1 MTAPVP
7 VNRWRTVR
15 RIAVFAVIG
24 YVGFLLLLLALERKF
39 IFIPTPAQ
47 RDWRDPPDPR
57 ITDVALP
64 SATGDSIHAWWLPK
78 EGARGAILYSHGN
91 AGNLSHRGPS
101 IVRWAQELD
110 VSVLIYD
117 YPGYGKSTGKPDE
130 ASCYAAADAAWNWLV
145 HHERI
150 DPRDILLV
158 GASLGGA
165 MTSELAAKND
175 CRGAV
180 LIKAFTSIPD
190 MASHRFPWLPARYF
204 VRSRFDSVEKLAKCR
219 RPVFLVHGTGD
230 SIVPYECSEKLLAAA
245 AGPKQLMTV
254 EGNDHNDALP
264 TDFFNQ
270 LREFFAEHAPLKPQ

>member
-1 MTAPVP
+1 
-7 VNRWRTVR
+7 
-15 RIAVFAVIG
+15 
-24 YVGFLLLLLALERKF
+24 
-39 IFIPTPAQ
+39 
-47 RDWRDPPDPR
+47 
-57 ITDVALP
+57 
-64 SATGDSIHAWWLPK
+64 
-78 EGARGAILYSHGN
+78 
-91 AGNLSHRGPS
+91 
-101 IVRWAQELD
+101 
-110 VSVLIYD
+110 
-117 YPGYGKSTGKPDE
+117 
-130 ASCYAAADAAWNWLV
+130 
-145 HHERI
+145 
-150 DPRDILLV
+150 
-158 GASLGGA
+158 